1 MRLTFIVVLL
11 ALAASSCKAPKELVK
26 PLEKDTYLDG
36 QMVFIKAEDLTAALD
51 KAMEKNKPLFIEF
64 EADWCLP
71 CKMMSEEVFTH
82 KETADYF
89 NENFVNYKVD
99 VEEGTGPNLKMLF
112 GVNILPCLLYTSPS
126 PRDQRGSRMPSSA

>member
-99 VEEGTGPNLKMLF
+99 VEEGTGP
-112 GVNILPCLLYTSPS
+112 CLLYTSPS
-126 PRDQRGSRMPSSA
+126 PRD